1 MATTTYG
8 SPYVANT
15 DLVSAWP
22 GVSLN
27 VAQRVDA
34 VSYAGNGINAQ
45 TGTTYTLV
53 LTDAGKNVTLSNASS
68 VTVTIPANSSVAYP
82 TGTRINFTNLGAGTV
97 TIAAAGGVTL
107 NGSPL
112 TLAQYTDG
120 SILKLATDTWVF
132 TSAPVA
138 TTPGLLQVTPTSIA
152 NTGGSASLS
161 GGAVTFSG
169 VTNVSLNGI
178 FSATYDNYRVAVNIT
193 SGSTGG
199 YARLRNRISGT
210 DATTNYSYAVVYGT
224 KSTAAG
230 NATFASDSTFTDTTS
245 MLAIDFD
252 ATVGGQAFL
261 EVGRPF
267 DAKPTYFA
275 TPYNKLTASSISG
288 YIAGMHST
296 STSYDGLTLLSSAG
310 TMTGTI
316 RVYGYRNS

>member
-1 MATTTYG
+1 MAINGLGTASG
-8 SPYVANT
+8 SGFVTQAT
-15 DLVSAWP
+15 LDATVGLVP
-22 GVSLN
+22 
-27 VAQRVDA
+27 
-34 VSYAGNGINAQ
+34 IM
-45 TGTTYTLV
+45 
-53 LTDAGKNVTLSNASS
+53 
-68 VTVTIPANSSVAYP
+68 
-82 TGTRINFTNLGAGTV
+82 
-97 TIAAAGGVTL
+97 
-107 NGSPL
+107 
-112 TLAQYTDG
+112 
-120 SILKLATDTWVF
+120 
-132 TSAPVA
+132 
-138 TTPGLLQVTPTSIA
+138 PTSIA
-152 NTGGSASLS
+152 NSGGSASLS
-161 GGAVTFSG
+161 GAAVTFTG

-178 FSATYDNYRVAVNIT
+178 FSATYDNYKVTVNIT

-199 YARLRNRISGT
+199 YARLRNRLSGT
-210 DATTNYSYAVVYGT
+210 DAVTNYSYAVVYGT

-316 RVYGYRNS
+316 RVYGYRN